1 MSLGKLRAALAALLV
16 GGLAAGVLWVYAAE
30 PPREL
35 SAAPRAEAAPFP
47 SESEPAAVPAS
58 TTPAPVSAT
67 PTPTPAPTEPP
78 PTLEDLRAS
87 DAYIEFAETRRA
99 RSAPGVDR
107 AYNGFGWDGG
117 DGNYYEFANAS
128 TLWNEVVQPIRDD
141 LLTAG
146 YEHRGPILD
155 DVGDE
160 ASDAASYVGIQRRAH
175 GGLQVVV
182 FIAPMNLMEGS
193 ELALRVHAVAI
204 NVTTEGAERG
214 IGRIDSRLP
223 PFTAIAEEY
232 SSWSDIA
239 RTGIDSRIEQWKAG
253 LSN

>member
-117 DGNYYEFANAS
+117 DGNYYEFVNAS
-128 TLWNEVVQPIRDD
+128 TLWNEISGPVRDQLLDLGIEYKGELLDGEIPAPYVVSFRRHADEDTQTIALIGASETNHGIRVHIAAVSIALNTVKGQLGYGVLIDRMQPFT
-141 LLTAG
+141 LN
-146 YEHRGPILD
+146 P
-155 DVGDE
+155 
-160 ASDAASYVGIQRRAH
+160 QRYKTW
-175 GGLQVVV
+175 
-182 FIAPMNLMEGS
+182 S
-193 ELALRVHAVAI
+193 ELSG
-204 NVTTEGAERG
+204 EGIEPPITSWRG
-214 IGRIDSRLP
+214 L
-223 PFTAIAEEY
+223 
-232 SSWSDIA
+232 
-239 RTGIDSRIEQWKAG
+239 
-253 LSN
+253 

>member
-16 GGLAAGVLWVYAAE
+16 GGLAAGVIWVYAAE

-117 DGNYYEFANAS
+117 DGNYYEFVNAS
-128 TLWNEVVQPIRDD
+128 TLWNEVVQPVRDD
-141 LLTAG
+141 LLRSGHEFKGA
-146 YEHRGPILD
+146 ILD
-155 DVGDE
+155 QTVQH
-160 ASDAASYVGIQRRAH
+160 AYVGIKPRRPSDP
-175 GGLQVVV
+175 QV
-182 FIAPMNLMEGS
+182 IAFYAFSSSADGETRVRIHAARIAVETKGS
-193 ELALRVHAVAI
+193 ARGKGTLK
-204 NVTTEGAERG
+204 ERM
-214 IGRIDSRLP
+214 P
-223 PFTAIAEEY
+223 PFEVSPSGY
-232 SSWSDIA
+232 SAWESMAAASIRPRLESWA
-239 RTGIDSRIEQWKAG
+239 RT
-253 LSN
+253 